1 MITKYALVLVI
12 CSLDTN
18 SCMPPF
24 NYPIQ
29 FNDSYDCMMTGY
41 KESLTKTEE
50 LGRDN
55 INKHKIYIKFSCE
68 PVQTI

>member
-1 MITKYALVLVI
+1 
-12 CSLDTN
+12 
-18 SCMPPF
+18 MPPF